1 MKIEAKTVEG
11 CCENVPSDGK
21 ESKLRW
27 VCLLLL
33 SCVFVGAHGQVHWWP
48 TEVGASTG
56 YWLTK
61 VSMRDV
67 PDGAAYGGHF
77 GWMTK
82 ATNGW
87 AAGSGG
93 IEHGGFVGIH
103 NTGAEE
109 YGWQPQ
115 AGWTLRTGLT
125 RLVGWSFSAGV
136 AYNQN
141 IYDEVSAPDLEAV
154 GSHWNALARLGITI
168 ANDSR
173 MSLGLGILH
182 TSNGAIKRPN
192 LGINTPQANLVVRL
206 VETPKRS
213 VALDVAERGTWRH
226 AVALGFGARDQFR
239 VGDALGVQEV
249 FAQSSYVRS
258 HRYAWTGQVSLV
270 HHGAVGAVH
279 PDDAAEDSSVVTV
292 LDRLQPNL
300 SAGWTWM
307 LGRARMD
314 LLFGAVLMNPTP
326 GLVWRYNKTQL
337 WFSVHPNVDVLVAL
351 RFSEI
356 RADYASLGVAMRLGQ
371 TENNCAT
378 CPKWGF

>member
-1 MKIEAKTVEG
+1 MDFSIRGGIFEIMIRSFCVLMI
-11 CCENVPSDGK
+11 S
-21 ESKLRW
+21 
-27 VCLLLL
+27 CLLH
-33 SCVFVGAHGQVHWWP
+33 SAHAQVRWLP
-48 TEVGASTG
+48 TEVNVSTG

-67 PDGAAYGGHF
+67 PDGAAYGGYM

-82 ATNGW
+82 ASNGW

-115 AGWTLRTGLT
+115 AGWTLRTGMT
-125 RLVGWSFSAGV
+125 RLIGWSFSAGV
-136 AYNQN
+136 AYNEK
-141 IYDEVSAPDLEAV
+141 IYDEVNAPDLEAV
-154 GSHWNALARLGITI
+154 GSHWNALARLGITV

-173 MSLGLGILH
+173 ISLGLGILH

-192 LGINTPQANLVVRL
+192 LGINTPQANLIVRL
-206 VETPKRS
+206 VETPRRP

-226 AVALGFGARDQFR
+226 AVAVGIGGRDQFR
-239 VGDALGVQEV
+239 VGETLGVQEV
-249 FAQSSYVRS
+249 LAQSSYVRS

-270 HHGAVGAVH
+270 HHGAVDAVH
-279 PDDAAEDSSVVTV
+279 PDDAAEDTTVVTV
-292 LDRLQPNL
+292 LDRLQPNV

-326 GLVWRYNKTQL
+326 GLVWRYNKAQL
-337 WFSVHPNVDVLVAL
+337 WYTVHPSVDLLVSL
-351 RFSEI
+351 RFSEV

-371 TENNCAT
+371 TENNCST

>member
-1 MKIEAKTVEG
+1 MTRSFCMLMLA
-11 CCENVPSDGK
+11 CN
-21 ESKLRW
+21 
-27 VCLLLL
+27 VCL
-33 SCVFVGAHGQVHWWP
+33 AQGQVHWLP
-48 TEVGASTG
+48 TEASASTG

-61 VSMRDV
+61 VAMRDV
-67 PDGAAYGGHF
+67 PDGAAYGGYL

-103 NTGAEE
+103 NTGAVE

-115 AGWTLRTGLT
+115 AGWTLRTGMT
-125 RLVGWSFSAGV
+125 RLIGWSFSAGL
-136 AYNQN
+136 AYNTK
-141 IYDEVSAPDLEAV
+141 IYDEVNAPELEAV
-154 GSHWNALARLGITI
+154 GSHWNALARLGITV

-173 MSLGLGILH
+173 ISLGLGILH

-192 LGINTPQANLVVRL
+192 LGINTPQANLIVRL
-206 VETPKRS
+206 VETPRRP
-213 VALDVAERGTWRH
+213 VTLDVAERGTWRH
-226 AVALGFGARDQFR
+226 TVAVGIGARDQFR

-249 FAQSSYVRS
+249 LGQSSFVRS
-258 HRYAWTGQVSLV
+258 HKYAWTGQVSLV

-279 PDDAAEDSSVVTV
+279 PDDAAQDSSVVTV
-292 LDRLQPNL
+292 LDRLQPNV

-326 GLVWRYNKTQL
+326 GLVWRFNKAQL
-337 WFSVHPNVDVLVAL
+337 WYAVHPSVDVLVSL
-351 RFSEI
+351 RFSEV